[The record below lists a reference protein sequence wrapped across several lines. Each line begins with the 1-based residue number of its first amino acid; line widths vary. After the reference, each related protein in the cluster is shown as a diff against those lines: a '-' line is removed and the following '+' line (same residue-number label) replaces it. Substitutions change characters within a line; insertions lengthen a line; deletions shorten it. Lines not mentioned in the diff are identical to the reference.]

1 MKHKALIHILQ
12 KLEIICKFITL
23 DFLGCSLFVVG
34 HAAVEDVESSMK
46 SL

>member
-12 KLEIICKFITL
+12 KLEIICKIITL
-23 DFLGCSLFVVG
+23 DLLGCSLFVVG
-34 HAAVEDVESSMK
+34 SDVLEDVESSVK